1 MTKGVRHRPSPTN
14 RGPVLV
20 FRHFIYDG
28 GHRLQKLYVKVK
40 LPQLVLR
47 DLELHGYDP
56 IELNSQDSSLHRN
69 KYIVKLKLSPSLLR
83 TLPPVEPHQQC
94 DSSELDSLS
103 DEEILNL
110 DKQLNDV
117 LAGNAA
123 VQANSDKLLSVSSS
137 QVSGRYKVSRLESQ
151 PQALSPPQKKMSGR
165 QSKASSQPADNY
177 RAIPTNIVPILSR
190 ELHQFKDDDFGMVD
204 RIVFSLNDPL
214 TATKIKLPVKSVK
227 CIHFECFDFENFCIF
242 NKIPQGI
249 QFFTK
254 KEMIKKN
261 FDTLKGNVGAIRPQR
276 VTRLVKPEED
286 DDFVK
291 IIDNPTPYK
300 TKYVVPKVP
309 VYRCPFCDQ
318 EFHLNQLRVLDS
330 FNYFVKATPKETS
343 RVELLNMNKY
353 RIIDDTFHLNQ
364 VRNDQE
370 EEFIVLSD
378 DEEENTQSTTQK
390 LSSTGGNTTTI
401 DRQEELDDGL
411 DEELLRMSSIYE
423 GTGTGT
429 GSGSGSWDDPIE
441 L

>member
-1 MTKGVRHRPSPTN
+1 MTKGVRHHRPPSN

-20 FRHFIYDG
+20 FRHFTYDG
-28 GHRLQKLYVKVK
+28 GHRLLRLYVKVK

-47 DLELHGYDP
+47 DLELHQRGSIGLGPEDTT
-56 IELNSQDSSLHRN
+56 IHRN
-69 KYIVKLKLSPSLLR
+69 KYTVKLKLSPNFLR
-83 TLPPVEPHQQC
+83 TLPPLERQQPS

-117 LAGNAA
+117 LTGNAA
-123 VQANSDKLLSVSSS
+123 VQANAGQIPRASSNQVPGRDKVA
-137 QVSGRYKVSRLESQ
+137 RLTSQ
-151 PQALSPPQKKMSGR
+151 PQVLSPHQKQVKQNR
-165 QSKASSQPADNY
+165 KASSQPADNY
-177 RAIPTNIVPILSR
+177 RPIPTNIVPMLSR
-190 ELHQFKDDDFGMVD
+190 ELHQFKDDDFGMVS

-214 TATKIKLPVKSVK
+214 SATKIKLPVKSVK

-261 FDTLKGNVGAIRPQR
+261 FDTLKGMASPTRPQR
-276 VTRLVKPEED
+276 TTRTVKPEES

-300 TKYVVPKVP
+300 TKFVVPKVP

-318 EFHLNQLRVLDS
+318 EFQLNQLRVLDS
-330 FNYFVKATPKETS
+330 FNYFVKATPKDTS
-343 RVELLNMNKY
+343 RVELLDMNKY
-353 RIIDDTFHLNQ
+353 RIIDDTFHHKQINSEQ
-364 VRNDQE
+364 DE
-370 EEFIVLSD
+370 ELIVLSD

-390 LSSTGGNTTTI
+390 LSATSGNTTTI
-401 DRQEELDDGL
+401 DTQDELNDGL
-411 DEELLRMSSIYE
+411 DEELLRMSSTHHPHE
-423 GTGTGT
+423 
-429 GSGSGSWDDPIE
+429 GSGSWDDPIE